1 MVYFILNKE
10 VNHIKIGY
18 SKNPKQRLKS
28 LQTSSSCKLEMIHTI
43 EGDISIEKFL
53 HKQFK
58 KIHIYNE
65 WFHYDN
71 SIIDFINFLKLN
83 ETKNYIIRYFDICH
97 YSIEILKE
105 VTRLHHHYYS
115 YFLNHNDFNK
125 LTESLKN
132 FNNTVIDT
140 HLEKYEL
147 INIIFDEKIDYNR
160 FITDIKRF
168 EIDDYEI
175 ESYLD

>member
-18 SKNPKQRLKS
+18 SKNPKQRLKT
-28 LQTSSSCKLEMIHTI
+28 LQTSSSHKLELIYSI
-43 EGDISIEKFL
+43 EGDITIERFL

-58 KIHIYNE
+58 NSHIYNE
-65 WFHYDN
+65 WFYYDDK
-71 SIIDFINFLKLN
+71 IIDFIEFIKLN
-83 ETKNYIIRYFDICH
+83 ETKNYIVRYFDICN
-97 YSIEILKE
+97 YSIETLKE
-105 VTRLHHHYYS
+105 VTKVYFHYYS
-115 YFLNHNDFNK
+115 YFLNSNK
-125 LTESLKN
+125 LIETLN
-132 FNNTVIDT
+132 DFNNTVIDT
-140 HLEKYEL
+140 NIKKYEL
-147 INIIFDEKIDYNR
+147 INFIFNQKIDYNR